1 MKLVL
6 VQDVASVGKR
16 GDVVNV
22 KDGFARNFLLPR
34 GWARPNT
41 PGNIRFVAKLK
52 VSEEARLREEL
63 EEAKTLASRIGSIS
77 CTLRV
82 KSGEED
88 KIFGSVTSQD
98 IAAALKEDKILID
111 RKKILLDEPIK
122 SLGVFQVPIR
132 LHPEVNATLKVWVVK
147 E

>member
-88 KIFGSVTSQD
+88 KLFGSVTNQD